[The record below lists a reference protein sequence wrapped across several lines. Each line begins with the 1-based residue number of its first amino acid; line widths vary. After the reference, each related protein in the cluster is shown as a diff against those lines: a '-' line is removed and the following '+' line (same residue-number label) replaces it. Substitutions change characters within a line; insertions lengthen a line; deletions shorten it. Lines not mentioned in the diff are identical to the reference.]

1 MLTKKSKYAIKA
13 LVAIAR
19 VYEDAQPLSVSAI
32 AAQEQI
38 PRKFLEAILL
48 DLKKHG
54 IVSSKQG
61 SVGGYELRKK
71 PNEIVLSQ
79 IIRITDGPIA
89 LVPCASLNYYQTC
102 EECADENTCALHQ
115 VAIQVRNAS
124 LKILENTSL
133 LDLVKKEKQLIKE
146 K

>member
-102 EECADENTCALHQ
+102 EECADENTCALHL
-115 VAIQVRNAS
+115 VAVQVRNAS